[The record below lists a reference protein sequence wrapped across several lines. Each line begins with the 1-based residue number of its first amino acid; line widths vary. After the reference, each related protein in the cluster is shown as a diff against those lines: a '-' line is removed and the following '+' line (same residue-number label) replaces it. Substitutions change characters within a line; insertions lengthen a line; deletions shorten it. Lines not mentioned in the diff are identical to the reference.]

1 VDVLLDGLLQAARL
15 LLTGDGDTWSII
27 ALTLRVSLTATALAL
42 LLGVPLG
49 TALALGRFRGRRVLL
64 ATANTGMGLPPVVVG
79 LLVTVLLWRSGPLGA
94 FGLLYTPTAMVVA
107 QTLIAAPIV
116 AALTAAAL
124 QQVDPNFLLQMRAL
138 GATRAWALRAL
149 LAEARLP
156 LLAVA
161 LAGFGAVVSEVG
173 AAQMVGGNIQGET
186 RVLTTAAVLAPS
198 NAKRDPQRR
207 EHQLPEPAGR
217 GPWPSTARGRPPG
230 GRRRRDV
237 GSARSQRRREV
248 DAAAGTRPP

>member
-1 VDVLLDGLLQAARL
+1 MDVLLSGLLEAARL
-15 LLTGDGDTWSII
+15 LLTGDQDTWSTI
-27 ALTLRVSLTATALAL
+27 ALTLRVSLTATVVAL
-42 LLGVPLG
+42 LLGVPVG
-49 TALALGRFRGRRVLL
+49 TALALGRFPGRRVLL
-64 ATANTGMGLPPVVVG
+64 AAANTGMGLPPVVVG
-79 LLVTVLLWRSGPLGA
+79 LFVTVLLWRSGPLGE

-173 AAQMVGGNIQGET
+173 AAQMVGGNIQDET
-186 RVLTTAAVLAPS
+186 RVLTTAAVLATS
-198 NAKRDPQRR
+198 
-207 EHQLPEPAGR
+207 R
-217 GPWPSTARGRPPG
+217 GQFALAIAFGLVLLAIAFAINLLVTLAQQHE
-230 GRRRRDV
+230 
-237 GSARSQRRREV
+237 ARSS
-248 DAAAGTRPP
+248 AP